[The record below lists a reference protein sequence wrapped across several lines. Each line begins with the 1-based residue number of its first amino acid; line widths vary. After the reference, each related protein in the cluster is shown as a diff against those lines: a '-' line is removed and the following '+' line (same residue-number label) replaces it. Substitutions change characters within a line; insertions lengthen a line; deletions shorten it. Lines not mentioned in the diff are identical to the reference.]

1 MDFYKILRTAQNIK
15 SHRVKFFGLWVFNV
29 LNKRHLNVQFDP
41 VLACNFKCK
50 MCYFTDPDALKK
62 LKGIF
67 KKEDLEIVAKSI
79 FKNTLKL
86 QIGCGAEPTLFKHNL
101 EIIQLAKKYNIP
113 YLSMVTNGN
122 LLTKES
128 ISSFASGGLNEF
140 ILSMHGVKKES
151 YENFMDKGSYDKF
164 HEILDYINT
173 EKNNNPNL
181 QLRINYTFNKDNF
194 LELKD
199 FFECFGKYN
208 IDTIQ
213 LRPID
218 KIGNTAYSSYDLS
231 SIESEYNN
239 VVGNLLS
246 ESKTKGINFIAPTSI
261 KRISEDKNPVDNKN
275 NSSYLIPFVNCYIS
289 PEFFWKPGFNWKEH
303 TYKQW
308 KKENNW
314 HYKIFKNIFISKHKL
329 LKINRNL
336 LNYNVDLN

>member
-1 MDFYKILRTAQNIK
+1 MDFYKILKTVQNIK
-15 SHRVKFFGLWVFNV
+15 SHRVKFLGLWVFNV

-50 MCYFTDPDALKK
+50 MCYFTDPEALKK

-67 KKEDLEIVAKSI
+67 KKEELEVVAKTI

-101 EIIQLAKKYNIP
+101 EIIQLAKKYKIP

-122 LLTKES
+122 LLTKET
-128 ISSFASGGLNEF
+128 INSFATNGLNEF

-151 YENFMDKGSYDKF
+151 YESFMDKGSYDKF
-164 HEILDYINT
+164 HEILNFIDT
-173 EKNNNPNL
+173 EKNSNPNL

-208 IDTIQ
+208 INTIQ

-218 KIGNTAYSSYDLS
+218 KIGNTAYNSYDLS

-239 VVGNLLS
+239 VVSNLLI
-246 ESKTKGINFIAPTSI
+246 ESKNKGINFIAPTSI
-261 KRISEDKNPVDNKN
+261 KRVSENKNPVDNKN

-289 PEFFWKPGFNWKEH
+289 PYFFWKDNFNWKEQ
-303 TYKQW
+303 TYKEW

-314 HYKIFKNIFISKHKL
+314 HYTIFKNIFISKNKL
-329 LKINRNL
+329 SKINRNL

>member
-1 MDFYKILRTAQNIK
+1 MDFYKILRTFQNTK

-29 LNKRHLNVQFDP
+29 LNKRYLNVQFDP

-50 MCYFTDPDALKK
+50 MCYFTDPEALKK

-67 KKEDLEIVAKSI
+67 KKEELEIIAKRVFS
-79 FKNTLKL
+79 NTLKL

-101 EIIQLAKKYNIP
+101 EIIQLAKKHNIP

-128 ISSFASGGLNEF
+128 IMSFSDNGLNEF
-140 ILSMHGVKKES
+140 ILSLHGVKKDT
-151 YENFMDKGSYDKF
+151 YENFMDKGNYDKF
-164 HEILDYINT
+164 HEVLQLIKD
-173 EKNNNPNL
+173 EKQRNKNL
-181 QLRINYTFNKDNF
+181 QLRINYTFNSDNF

-199 FFECFGKYN
+199 FFEVFGEYK

-218 KIGNTAYSSYDLS
+218 KIGNTAYNNFNLE
-231 SIESEYNN
+231 SIESEY
-239 VVGNLLS
+239 
-246 ESKTKGINFIAPTSI
+246 KTTIEKLAIETKTRGVNFIAPTSI
-261 KRISEDKNPVDNKN
+261 KRVLTNENPVENEKN
-275 NSSYLIPFVNCYIS
+275 NSYLIPFVNCYIS
-289 PEFFWKPGFNWKEH
+289 PDYFWKPDFNWRQS
-303 TYKQW
+303 TLKQW

-314 HYKIFKNIFISKHKL
+314 DYKIFKNIFISKQKL

>member
-1 MDFYKILRTAQNIK
+1 MDFYKILKKVQSIK
-15 SHRVKFFGLWVFNV
+15 SHRVKFLGLWVFNV

-50 MCYFTDPDALKK
+50 MCYFTDPEALKK

-67 KKEDLEIVAKSI
+67 KKEELEIVAKTI

-128 ISSFASGGLNEF
+128 IKSFATNGLNEF
-140 ILSMHGVKKES
+140 ILSMHGVKKET

-164 HEILDYINT
+164 HEILSYIKT
-173 EKNNNPNL
+173 EKNSNPNL

-199 FFECFGKYN
+199 FFEHFGKYN

-231 SIESEYNN
+231 SIESEYNE
-239 VVGNLLS
+239 VISNLLN
-246 ESKTKGINFIAPTSI
+246 EAKTKGINFIAPTSI
-261 KRISEDKNPVDNKN
+261 KRVSEDQNPVDNKN
-275 NSSYLIPFVNCYIS
+275 NSSYLIPFVNCYVS
-289 PEFFWKPGFNWKEH
+289 PDFFWKSNFNWKEQ

-329 LKINRNL
+329 SKINRNL

>member
-1 MDFYKILRTAQNIK
+1 MDFYKILRTVQNIK
-15 SHRVKFFGLWVFNV
+15 SHRIKFFGLWVFNV
-29 LNKRHLNVQFDP
+29 LNKRYLNVQFDP

-67 KKEDLEIVAKSI
+67 KKEELEIVANNV

-101 EIIQLAKKYNIP
+101 EIIQLAKTYNIP

-122 LLTKES
+122 LLTQET
-128 ISSFASGGLNEF
+128 ISSFSSNGLNEF
-140 ILSMHGVKKES
+140 ILSMHGVNKET
-151 YENFMDKGSYDKF
+151 YENFMDKGNYDKF
-164 HEILDYINT
+164 HEVLQLINN
-173 EKNNNPNL
+173 EKQINKNL

-199 FFECFGKYN
+199 FFEYFGKYD

-218 KIGNTAYSSYDLS
+218 KIGNTTYNNFDLT
-231 SIESEYNN
+231 SIESEYK
-239 VVGNLLS
+239 
-246 ESKTKGINFIAPTSI
+246 KTIEKLAIETKNRGINFIAPTSI
-261 KRISEDKNPVDNKN
+261 KRVLTDENPVENEN
-275 NSSYLIPFVNCYIS
+275 NNSYLIPFMNCYIS
-289 PEFFWKPGFNWKEH
+289 PDYFWKPDFNWRQS
-303 TYKQW
+303 TLKQW
-308 KKENNW
+308 KKDNKWN
-314 HYKIFKNIFISKHKL
+314 YKIFKNIFISKQKL
-329 LKINRNL
+329 SKINRNL

>member
-1 MDFYKILRTAQNIK
+1 MDFYKILKKVQSIK
-15 SHRVKFFGLWVFNV
+15 SHRVKFLGLWVFNV

-50 MCYFTDPDALKK
+50 MCYFTDPEALKK

-67 KKEDLEIVAKSI
+67 KKEELEIVAKTI

-128 ISSFASGGLNEF
+128 IKSFATNGLNEF
-140 ILSMHGVKKES
+140 ILSMHGVKKEA

-164 HEILDYINT
+164 HEILSYINT
-173 EKNNNPNL
+173 EKNSNPNL

-208 IDTIQ
+208 INTIQ

-239 VVGNLLS
+239 VVSNLLI
-246 ESKTKGINFIAPTSI
+246 ESKNKGINFIAPTSI
-261 KRISEDKNPVDNKN
+261 KRVSENKNPVDNKN
-275 NSSYLIPFVNCYIS
+275 NSSYLIPFVNCYVS
-289 PEFFWKPGFNWKEH
+289 PDFFWKPNFNWKEQ

-329 LKINRNL
+329 SKINRNL